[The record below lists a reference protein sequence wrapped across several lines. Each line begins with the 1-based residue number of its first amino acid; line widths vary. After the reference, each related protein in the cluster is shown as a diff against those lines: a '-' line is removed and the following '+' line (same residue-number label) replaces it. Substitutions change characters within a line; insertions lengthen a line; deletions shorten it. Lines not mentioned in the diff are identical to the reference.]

1 MKWYNNFSDVEEV
14 LKCNRKYL
22 PALAVKGKNISN
34 RNFEEWYSEEIAN
47 KTCNKDLI
55 AKHLMG
61 FIQQNYF
68 CCFTHSSAT
77 DIF

>member
-34 RNFEEWYSEEIAN
+34 RNFEER
-47 KTCNKDLI
+47 
-55 AKHLMG
+55 
-61 FIQQNYF
+61 
-68 CCFTHSSAT
+68 
-77 DIF
+77 